1 MGYLRGREL
10 KPTSMACKNETSLSA
25 RIARRSF
32 RPALSSNVLSC
43 FSNDV
48 TDCLD
53 RSSWAV
59 RSSISRSLWRKTALR
74 APNSSSTRPCSS
86 RRLVRLRVTDVGVR
100 AGSSDA
106 CVFDA
111 LGIGYQ
117 HGHGPSDQPQIAY
130 HSSLSFRAAST
141 SASSLATDCRNES
154 VLTSLC
160 SRSRFCSFRT
170 SILSFR
176 CRS

>member
-1 MGYLRGREL
+1 
-10 KPTSMACKNETSLSA
+10 MACKNETSLSA
-25 RIARRSF
+25 RIARLSL
-32 RPALSSNVLSC
+32 RPVLSSNALSC
-43 FSNDV
+43 FSNRATVCFDW
-48 TDCLD
+48 
-53 RSSWAV
+53 SSWAV
-59 RSSISRSLWRKTALR
+59 RSSVSRSFCRKMALR

-86 RRLVRLRVTDVGVR
+86 RRLVRLRVTDAGVR
-100 AGSSDA
+100 VGSSDA

-111 LGIGYQ
+111 LESSNQYE
-117 HGHGPSDQPQIAY
+117 PNEQPWTY

-141 SASSLATDCRNES
+141 SASSLTTDCRNES
-154 VLTSLC
+154 VLASLR